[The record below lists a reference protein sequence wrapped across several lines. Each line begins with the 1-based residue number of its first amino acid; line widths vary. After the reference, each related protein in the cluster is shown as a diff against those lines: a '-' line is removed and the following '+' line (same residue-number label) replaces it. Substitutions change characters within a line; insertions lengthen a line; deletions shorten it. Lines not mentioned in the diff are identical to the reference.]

1 MIDVPTMQS
10 WLNKLGFEA
19 ALHERPKTLQIQP
32 RAADRAEPALP
43 PFFVQCTEHWVL
55 LSMLPMF
62 VASERPKEELN
73 RRLIAA
79 NRDMRIAKFAIDKNG
94 EIVLCVELPTES
106 LDFSE
111 LADAVAR
118 MIHYARLYTSE
129 LMRR

>member
-1 MIDVPTMQS
+1 VIDVPTMQS

-19 ALHERPKTLQIQP
+19 ALHERPKTLQIRP
-32 RAADRAEPALP
+32 RPADRAAPALP
-43 PFFVQCTEHWVL
+43 PFFIQCTEHWVL

-62 VASERPKEELN
+62 VASERPPEDLY
-73 RRLIAA
+73 RRLIAV

-118 MIHYARLYTSE
+118 MIQYARLFTAE